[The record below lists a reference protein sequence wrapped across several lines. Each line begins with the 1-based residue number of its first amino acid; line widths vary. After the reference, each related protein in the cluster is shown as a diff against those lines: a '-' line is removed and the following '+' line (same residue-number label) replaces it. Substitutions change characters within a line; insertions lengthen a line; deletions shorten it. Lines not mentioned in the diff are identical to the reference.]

1 MPSRRFGSSGA
12 SFQCSVYSFQPGI
25 NRVYFVLVELTK
37 DRTLKT
43 ENFPTMKI
51 TKDHAVSFDYEVRN
65 SRAELLDS
73 SAQSG
78 NPMAYV
84 HGYSS
89 IVPGLEKALEGRTAG
104 EQLDVV
110 VPPVEAYGLR
120 DERRMGK
127 VERSIFPEGA
137 EIKPGMR
144 FRAST
149 EQGSDNVVVVAVDGD
164 IVTVDANHPLA
175 GETLTF
181 NITVRDVRPATPE
194 EISHGHVHH
203 AHSHEEDGCCGS
215 HGGGGCGCH

>member
-1 MPSRRFGSSGA
+1 MIIA
-12 SFQCSVYSFQPGI
+12 
-25 NRVYFVLVELTK
+25 
-37 DRTLKT
+37 
-43 ENFPTMKI
+43 
-51 TKDHAVSFDYEVRN
+51 KDHAVFFDYEVRN

-89 IVPGLEKALEGRTAG
+89 IVPGLEKALEGKTAG

-144 FRAST
+144 FRASS
-149 EQGSDNVVVVAVDGD
+149 EHGSDNVVVVAVDGD
-164 IVTVDANHPLA
+164 TVTVDSNHPLA
-175 GETLTF
+175 GETLNF
-181 NITVRDVRPATPE
+181 KITVRDVRPATPE

-203 AHSHEEDGCCGS
+203 AHSHEEDGCCGG
-215 HGGGGCGCH
+215 HGGGGCCCH